1 MTMGGT
7 VVNDRIGLVQGDDLP
22 FIRLQFSDGQT
33 GAPLNLSDP
42 EVVVHVHF
50 RGHRQSAIR
59 FSAVCEKVD
68 GGTQGVVRF
77 NFANG
82 LLDVPPGLY
91 EAEVEIDFEGQK
103 QTIYDPIR
111 FVVREPIQPA

>member
-1 MTMGGT
+1 VGGI
-7 VVNDRIGLVQGDDLP
+7 VVDDRIGLVQGDDLP
-22 FIRLQFSDGQT
+22 FIRLQFSDGQS

-59 FSAVCEKVD
+59 FSTVCEKVD

-91 EAEVEIDFEGQK
+91 EAEVEIDFVGQK
-103 QTIYDPIR
+103 QTIYEPVR
-111 FVVREPIQPA
+111 FVVREAF